1 MLETPSTDGR
11 RKLPGGLGAAEAL
24 TRLNNSIQ
32 TLNVLEIIKMI
43 FVIASCMA
51 GVAAVSMAGTLFLI
65 AIGKVRV

>member
-1 MLETPSTDGR
+1 
-11 RKLPGGLGAAEAL
+11 
-24 TRLNNSIQ
+24 
-32 TLNVLEIIKMI
+32 MI